1 MGAANTNTDTT
12 RPIMHARRPNSVSS
26 PPHNIVPPAIA
37 IPMRPT
43 AYATGPVS
51 DVAIV
56 CIGRSHG
63 RFPTAAA
70 WSRTLK
76 AHAQVN
82 RVASLMTRLDWFRLL
97 IRCISRSLLEIRL
110 LAFLNV
116 LDRIFPIGVP
126 GYEQNLPDFAAGCE
140 LRLFIHE
147 DDNVNRLRDE
157 RLLGCAGF

>member
-116 LDRIFPIGVP
+116 LDRIFPIGLP
-126 GYEQNLPDFAAGCE
+126 GYQHNLPDFAAASEFPRCT
-140 LRLFIHE
+140 HAATT
-147 DDNVNRLRDE
+147 VNPPPDPR
-157 RLLGCAGF
+157 FPPPPS